1 MKCLSLADFP
11 GAGAWNAIRV
21 LPRVWLCHAHG
32 ATLGISYCQQMSV
45 TSVSDLSPICLQV
58 SAICGF
64 DLSYPLSNT
73 LAESRLAVC
82 GKAALLGTRHA
93 ACGDEAYGAAWWIGF
108 RISVPVSFNPEM
120 LRISLSF
127 SNRLW
132 LLASVDHHEIA

>member
-1 MKCLSLADFP
+1 MPSEFSLEFGSAMLMVQP
-11 GAGAWNAIRV
+11 LA
-21 LPRVWLCHAHG
+21 
-32 ATLGISYCQQMSV
+32 SYGQQMSV
-45 TSVSDLSPICLQV
+45 TSVSDLSWICLQV

-108 RISVPVSFNPEM
+108 SCCQ
-120 LRISLSF
+120 L
-127 SNRLW
+127 
-132 LLASVDHHEIA
+132 